1 MKFVVNT
8 NILFSFF
15 KKGSITRE
23 LITKIPNL
31 YTSEYCL
38 KELRKYKEVI
48 IQKCKIS
55 EKEFEELLNELEI
68 FVKVIP
74 LSEYKEKR
82 YFEEAQKFSPDPGD
96 INILALA
103 LKLNCPV
110 WSNDK
115 RLKKQKVIK
124 VYSTKELIEEFRLI
138 K

>member
-1 MKFVVNT
+1 M
-8 NILFSFF
+8 FF
-15 KKGSITRE
+15 FPSLKKESITRE
-23 LITKIPNL
+23 VIAKIPNL

-38 KELRKYKEVI
+38 KELRKHKEVI

-55 EKEFEELLNELEI
+55 EKEFEELLNELQI

-74 LSEYKEKR
+74 LSEYKEKK
-82 YFEEAQKFSPDPGD
+82 YFEEAQKISPDPGD

-103 LKLNCPV
+103 LKLNCPI

-115 RLKKQKVIK
+115 RLKEQNIVK
-124 VYSTKELIEEFRLI
+124 VYSTKEIIKEFRSI